1 ETADVVD
8 HREVRDVVEEPVDR
22 EVAPERVLAGSSERV
37 VGGLE
42 ELGGLAL
49 ARLGPTPEGR
59 YFDDLP
65 VGEQDV
71 RQPEAA
77 PDQPAIAEKLPQR
90 LGMGVGS
97 DVEILGHPPEHQV

>member
-1 ETADVVD
+1 
-8 HREVRDVVEEPVDR
+8 
-22 EVAPERVLAGSSERV
+22 
-37 VGGLE
+37 
-42 ELGGLAL
+42 
-49 ARLGPTPEGR
+49 LGPTPEGR

-97 DVEILGHPPEHQV
+97 DVEILGHSAEHQVADRTAHQVALVARGPQPIEDLQSVRVDAGARDGVLGPRSDAGS